1 MTRALSPLILAAA
14 LSLGHPAFAQP
25 ALPLAEEPHINEQL
39 IAAQAG
45 DILRKTCPSVS
56 ARMFV
61 VWEKASALADYA
73 RAAGYAEA
81 EVSLFLKDKA
91 QKARVK
97 AAATDYLATVGVV
110 EGDVESYCKAGR
122 DEIARQT
129 LVGSI
134 LWSSE

>member
-1 MTRALSPLILAAA
+1 MTRALSSLILAAA
-14 LSLGHPAFAQP
+14 LAFALPVQAQP
-25 ALPLAEEPHINEQL
+25 MPLAEEPHINEQL
-39 IAAQAG
+39 IAAQTG
-45 DILRKTCPSVS
+45 DILRKTCPTIS
-56 ARMFV
+56 ARMFT
-61 VWEKASALADYA
+61 VWQKASALEDYA
-73 RAAGYAEA
+73 RAAGYTEE

-97 AAATDYLATVGVV
+97 AAAMDYLAKAGVV

-122 DEIARQT
+122 DEIAKNT

>member
-1 MTRALSPLILAAA
+1 MTRGISALILAAA
-14 LSLGHPAFAQP
+14 LFAVPAFAQP
-25 ALPLAEEPHINEQL
+25 VPLAEEPHINEQL

-61 VWEKASALADYA
+61 VWEKASALQEYA
-73 RAAGYAEA
+73 LAAGYSEEA
-81 EVSLFLKDKA
+81 VKLFLKDKA

-97 AAATDYLATVGVV
+97 AAAFDYLATIGVV

>member
-14 LSLGHPAFAQP
+14 LALGTNAVAQP
-25 ALPLAEEPHINEQL
+25 AVPLADEPHINEQL

-45 DILRKTCPSVS
+45 DILRKTCPTVS

-61 VWEKASALADYA
+61 VWEKASALEDYA
-73 RAAGYAEA
+73 RAAGYTEE
-81 EVSLFLKDKA
+81 EVTIFLKDMT
-91 QKARVK
+91 QKTRVRT
-97 AAATDYLATVGVV
+97 AAMEYLTAAGVV
-110 EGDVESYCKAGR
+110 EGDVESYCQAGR
-122 DEIARQT
+122 DEIAKQT

>member
-14 LSLGHPAFAQP
+14 LLALPAIAQP
-25 ALPLAEEPHINEQL
+25 LPLAEEPHINEQL

-45 DILRKTCPSVS
+45 DILRKTCPTVS

-61 VWEKASALADYA
+61 VWEKASVLEDYT
-73 RAAGYAEA
+73 RAAGYTEE
-81 EVSLFLKDKA
+81 EVALFLKDKA

-97 AAATDYLATVGVV
+97 AAAMEYLTAAGVV
-110 EGDVESYCKAGR
+110 AGDVESYCQAGR
-122 DEIARQT
+122 DEIAKQT

-134 LWSSE
+134 LWSSK

>member
-1 MTRALSPLILAAA
+1 MTRALSPLMLVAA
-14 LSLGHPAFAQP
+14 LFGLPALAQP
-25 ALPLAEEPHINEQL
+25 MPLAEEPHINEQL

-45 DILRKTCPSVS
+45 DMLRKTCPTVS

-61 VWEKASALADYA
+61 VWEKAGALEDYA
-73 RAAGYAEA
+73 RAAGYTEEA
-81 EVSLFLKDKA
+81 VTLFLKDKV

-97 AAATDYLATVGVV
+97 AAAMAYLTAAGVV
-110 EGDVESYCKAGR
+110 AGDVESYCTAGR